1 MRSEGCYEIFLQL
14 TSGQEIRLEIG
25 DVLLSIS
32 PANESNIVP
41 LGRLGRMTNNVI
53 QTSGL
58 TKRFGG
64 LVAIDHMD
72 LSVKT
77 GEIFGFL
84 GPNGAG
90 KTTTVRILCGLMM
103 PTSGRALVVGHDVVK
118 EPEEVKQRIGYMPQA
133 YGLYDDLTVDEN
145 LEFFGSVYR
154 VPEDE
159 RRTRAV
165 EVLKLVRL
173 EEFRRQFAGQLSGG
187 MKRRLSLAVSL
198 IHNPE
203 LLILDEPTAGI
214 DPPLRR
220 AFWQY
225 FRQLNKLGVTF
236 FINTHYMDEA
246 ELCDR
251 LALIS
256 YGRLVSIGTPTELK
270 RKAVGGERIELVTA
284 DLARTETTLKDSG
297 FIREIS
303 VANGAVQVVVN
314 EAASAIPRL
323 TTLLGEHG
331 VEVLQVRQLQ
341 PSLEDVFIK
350 LVEEAGERERH

>member
-1 MRSEGCYEIFLQL
+1 MHPVGWL
-14 TSGQEIRLEIG
+14 
-25 DVLLSIS
+25 D
-32 PANESNIVP
+32 
-41 LGRLGRMTNNVI
+41 RMTRNVV
-53 QTSGL
+53 QTSDL
-58 TKRFGG
+58 TKKFGS
-64 LVAIDHMD
+64 LVAVDHMD
-72 LSVKT
+72 LSVKA

-103 PTSGRALVVGHDVVK
+103 PTSGTATVVGHDVVT

-154 VPEDE
+154 VPRDE
-159 RRTRAV
+159 RRKRAD
-165 EVLKLVRL
+165 EILQLVRL
-173 EEFRRQFAGQLSGG
+173 EEFRKHYAGQLSGG
-187 MKRRLSLAVSL
+187 MKRRVSLAVSL

-203 LLILDEPTAGI
+203 LLILDEPTAGV

-220 AFWQY
+220 IFWQY
-225 FRQLNKLGVTF
+225 FRELNKRGVTF

-256 YGRLVSIGTPTELK
+256 YGRLVSLGSPTELK
-270 RKAVGGERIELVTA
+270 RKAVGGERVEFVTA
-284 DLARTETTLKDSG
+284 DLPRTGEILKDSELV
-297 FIREIS
+297 REVHIS
-303 VANGAVQVVVN
+303 GEGIQLIVE

-323 TTLLGEHG
+323 TSLLRERG
-331 VEVLQVRQLQ
+331 VEVLQARQLQ

-350 LVEEAGERERH
+350 LVEEAGERTRL

>member
-1 MRSEGCYEIFLQL
+1 LHPVGWL
-14 TSGQEIRLEIG
+14 
-25 DVLLSIS
+25 D
-32 PANESNIVP
+32 
-41 LGRLGRMTNNVI
+41 RMTRDVV

-58 TKRFGG
+58 TKKFGS
-64 LVAIDHMD
+64 LVAVDHMD
-72 LSVKT
+72 LSVKS

-103 PTSGRALVVGHDVVK
+103 PTSGTATVVGHDVVT

-154 VPEDE
+154 VPRDE
-159 RRTRAV
+159 RRKRAD
-165 EVLKLVRL
+165 EILRLVRL
-173 EEFRRQFAGQLSGG
+173 EEFRKHYAGELSGG
-187 MKRRLSLAVSL
+187 MKRRMSLAVSL
-198 IHNPE
+198 IHNPQ
-203 LLILDEPTAGI
+203 LLILDEPTAGV

-220 AFWQY
+220 IFWQY
-225 FRQLNKLGVTF
+225 FRELNKRGVTF

-256 YGRLVSIGTPTELK
+256 YGRLVSLGSPMELK
-270 RKAVGGERIELVTA
+270 RKAVGGERVEFVTA
-284 DLARTETTLKDSG
+284 DLPRTGEILKDSELV
-297 FIREIS
+297 REVHTSDGGIQLI
-303 VANGAVQVVVN
+303 VE

-323 TTLLGEHG
+323 TSLLREHG

-350 LVEEAGERERH
+350 LVEEGGERTRL

>member
-1 MRSEGCYEIFLQL
+1 
-14 TSGQEIRLEIG
+14 
-25 DVLLSIS
+25 
-32 PANESNIVP
+32 
-41 LGRLGRMTNNVI
+41 MTRDLV
-53 QTSGL
+53 QTSAL
-58 TKRFGG
+58 TKKFGS
-64 LVAIDHMD
+64 LTAVDHMN
-72 LSVKT
+72 LSVKA

-103 PTSGRALVVGHDVVK
+103 PTSGNATVVGYDVVK

-133 YGLYDDLTVDEN
+133 YGLYDDLTIEET

-154 VPEDE
+154 VPSDE
-159 RRTRAV
+159 RRKRAD
-165 EVLKLVRL
+165 EILQLVRL
-173 EEFRRQFAGQLSGG
+173 EEFRKQYAGQLSGG

-220 AFWQY
+220 IFWQY
-225 FRQLNKLGVTF
+225 FRQLNKRGVTF

-256 YGRLVSIGTPTELK
+256 YGRLVSVGSPTELK
-270 RKAVGGERIELVTA
+270 RKAIGGERVELVTA
-284 DLARTETTLKDSG
+284 DLPRTNAILKDSG
-297 FIREIS
+297 LVREIS
-303 VANGAVQVVVN
+303 VSEGAIQLIVD

-323 TTLLGEHG
+323 TSLLRERG

-341 PSLEDVFIK
+341 PSLEDVFIR
-350 LVEEAGERERH
+350 LVQEAGERTRL

>member
-1 MRSEGCYEIFLQL
+1 
-14 TSGQEIRLEIG
+14 
-25 DVLLSIS
+25 
-32 PANESNIVP
+32 
-41 LGRLGRMTNNVI
+41 MTRNVV

-58 TKRFGG
+58 TKKFGS
-64 LVAIDHMD
+64 LVAVDHMD
-72 LSVKT
+72 LSVES

-103 PTSGRALVVGHDVVK
+103 PTSGTATVVGHDVVT

-145 LEFFGSVYR
+145 LEFFGSIYR
-154 VPEDE
+154 VPRDE
-159 RRTRAV
+159 RRKRAD
-165 EVLKLVRL
+165 EILQLVRL
-173 EEFRRQFAGQLSGG
+173 EEFRKHYAGQLSGG
-187 MKRRLSLAVSL
+187 MKRRVSLAVSL

-220 AFWQY
+220 IFWQY
-225 FRQLNKLGVTF
+225 FRELNKRGVTF

-256 YGRLVSIGTPTELK
+256 YGRLVSLGSPTELK
-270 RKAVGGERIELVTA
+270 RKAVGGERVEFVTA
-284 DLARTETTLKDSG
+284 DLPRTGEILKDSELV
-297 FIREIS
+297 REVHASDGGIELI
-303 VANGAVQVVVN
+303 V
-314 EAASAIPRL
+314 EDAASAIPRL
-323 TTLLGEHG
+323 TSLLRERG

-350 LVEEAGERERH
+350 LVEEAGERTRL

>member
-1 MRSEGCYEIFLQL
+1 
-14 TSGQEIRLEIG
+14 
-25 DVLLSIS
+25 
-32 PANESNIVP
+32 
-41 LGRLGRMTNNVI
+41 MTRNVV

-58 TKRFGG
+58 TKKFGS
-64 LVAIDHMD
+64 LVAVDHMD
-72 LSVKT
+72 LSVES

-103 PTSGRALVVGHDVVK
+103 PTSGTATVVGHDVVT

-145 LEFFGSVYR
+145 LEFFGSIYR
-154 VPEDE
+154 VPRDE
-159 RRTRAV
+159 RRKRTD
-165 EVLKLVRL
+165 EILQLVRL
-173 EEFRRQFAGQLSGG
+173 EEFRKHYAGQLSGG
-187 MKRRLSLAVSL
+187 MKRRVSLAVSL

-220 AFWQY
+220 IFWQY
-225 FRQLNKLGVTF
+225 FRELNKRGVTF

-256 YGRLVSIGTPTELK
+256 YGRLVSLGSPTELK
-270 RKAVGGERIELVTA
+270 RKAVGGERVEFVTA
-284 DLARTETTLKDSG
+284 DLPRTGEILKDSELV
-297 FIREIS
+297 REVHASDGGIELI
-303 VANGAVQVVVN
+303 V
-314 EAASAIPRL
+314 EDAASAIPRL
-323 TTLLGEHG
+323 TSLLRERG
-331 VEVLQVRQLQ
+331 VEVLQVKQIQ

-350 LVEEAGERERH
+350 LVEEAGERTRL

>member
-1 MRSEGCYEIFLQL
+1 MGWL
-14 TSGQEIRLEIG
+14 
-25 DVLLSIS
+25 D
-32 PANESNIVP
+32 
-41 LGRLGRMTNNVI
+41 RMTRNVV

-58 TKRFGG
+58 TKKFGS
-64 LVAIDHMD
+64 LVAVDHMD
-72 LSVKT
+72 LSVKA

-90 KTTTVRILCGLMM
+90 KTPPVRILCGLMM
-103 PTSGRALVVGHDVVK
+103 PTSGNATVVGHDVVT

-154 VPEDE
+154 VPRDE
-159 RRTRAV
+159 RRKRAD
-165 EVLKLVRL
+165 EILQLVRL
-173 EEFRRQFAGQLSGG
+173 EEFRKHYAGQLSGG
-187 MKRRLSLAVSL
+187 MKRRVSLAVSL

-220 AFWQY
+220 IFWQY
-225 FRQLNKLGVTF
+225 FRELNKRGVTF

-256 YGRLVSIGTPTELK
+256 YGRLVALGSPTELK
-270 RKAVGGERIELVTA
+270 RKAVGGERVEFVTA
-284 DLARTETTLKDSG
+284 DLPRTGEILKGSELV
-297 FIREIS
+297 REIHAS
-303 VANGAVQVVVN
+303 DGGVQLIVE

-323 TTLLGEHG
+323 TSLLREHG

-350 LVEEAGERERH
+350 LVEEAGERTRL

>member
-1 MRSEGCYEIFLQL
+1 
-14 TSGQEIRLEIG
+14 
-25 DVLLSIS
+25 
-32 PANESNIVP
+32 
-41 LGRLGRMTNNVI
+41 MTRDLV

-58 TKRFGG
+58 TKKFGG
-64 LVAIDHMD
+64 LIAVDHMN
-72 LSVKT
+72 LSVKA

-103 PTSGRALVVGHDVVK
+103 PTSGNATVVGHDVVK
-118 EPEEVKQRIGYMPQA
+118 APEEVKQRIGYMPQA
-133 YGLYDDLTVDEN
+133 YGLYDDLTVEEN

-154 VPEDE
+154 VPSDE
-159 RRTRAV
+159 RRKRAD
-165 EVLKLVRL
+165 EILQLVRL
-173 EEFRRQFAGQLSGG
+173 EEFRKQFAGQLSGG
-187 MKRRLSLAVSL
+187 MKRRLSLAVSMV
-198 IHNPE
+198 HNPE

-220 AFWQY
+220 IFWEY
-225 FRQLNKLGVTF
+225 FRQLNKRGVTF

-256 YGRLVSIGTPTELK
+256 YGRLVSVGSPTELK
-270 RKAVGGERIELVTA
+270 RKAIGGERVELVTA
-284 DLARTETTLKDSG
+284 DLPRTDAILKDSELV
-297 FIREIS
+297 REINAS
-303 VANGAVQVVVN
+303 DGGIQLIVD

-323 TTLLGEHG
+323 TSLLRERG

-341 PSLEDVFIK
+341 PSLEDVFIR
-350 LVEEAGERERH
+350 LVQEAGERTRL

>member
-1 MRSEGCYEIFLQL
+1 MKRDL
-14 TSGQEIRLEIG
+14 
-25 DVLLSIS
+25 V
-32 PANESNIVP
+32 
-41 LGRLGRMTNNVI
+41 

-58 TKRFGG
+58 TKKFGS
-64 LVAIDHMD
+64 LVAVDHVD
-72 LSVKT
+72 LSVKR

-103 PTSGRALVVGHDVVK
+103 PTSGNAIVVGHDVVK

-133 YGLYDDLTVDEN
+133 YGLYDDLTVEEN

-154 VPEDE
+154 VPSDE
-159 RRTRAV
+159 RRKRAD
-165 EVLKLVRL
+165 EILQLVRL
-173 EEFRRQFAGQLSGG
+173 EEFRKQYAGQLSGG

-220 AFWQY
+220 IFWKY
-225 FRQLNKLGVTF
+225 FRQLNKRGVTF

-256 YGRLVSIGTPTELK
+256 YGRLVSIGSPTELK
-270 RKAVGGERIELVTA
+270 RKAIGGERVELVTA
-284 DLARTETTLKDSG
+284 NLPRTDAILKDSELV
-297 FIREIS
+297 REIS
-303 VANGAVQVVVN
+303 ASDGVIQLIVD

-323 TTLLGEHG
+323 TSLLREHG

-341 PSLEDVFIK
+341 PSLEDAFIR
-350 LVEEAGERERH
+350 LVQEAGERTRL

>member
-1 MRSEGCYEIFLQL
+1 MI
-14 TSGQEIRLEIG
+14 
-25 DVLLSIS
+25 
-32 PANESNIVP
+32 
-41 LGRLGRMTNNVI
+41 
-53 QTSGL
+53 
-58 TKRFGG
+58 
-64 LVAIDHMD
+64 
-72 LSVKT
+72 
-77 GEIFGFL
+77 
-84 GPNGAG
+84 
-90 KTTTVRILCGLMM
+90 
-103 PTSGRALVVGHDVVK
+103 PTSGTATVVGHDVVT

-154 VPEDE
+154 VPRDE
-159 RRTRAV
+159 RRKRAD
-165 EVLKLVRL
+165 EILQLVRL
-173 EEFRRQFAGQLSGG
+173 EEFRKHYAGQLSGG
-187 MKRRLSLAVSL
+187 MKRRVSLAVSL

-220 AFWQY
+220 IFWQY
-225 FRQLNKLGVTF
+225 FRELNKRGVTF

-256 YGRLVSIGTPTELK
+256 YGRLVSLGSPTELK
-270 RKAVGGERIELVTA
+270 RKAVGGERVEFVTA
-284 DLARTETTLKDSG
+284 DLPSAGEILKDSELV
-297 FIREIS
+297 REVHTSDGGIQLI
-303 VANGAVQVVVN
+303 VE

-323 TTLLGEHG
+323 TSLLRERG

-350 LVEEAGERERH
+350 LVEEAGERTRL

>member
-1 MRSEGCYEIFLQL
+1 MAR
-14 TSGQEIRLEIG
+14 
-25 DVLLSIS
+25 
-32 PANESNIVP
+32 
-41 LGRLGRMTNNVI
+41 NVV

-58 TKRFGG
+58 TKKFGS
-64 LVAIDHMD
+64 LVAVNHMD
-72 LSVKT
+72 LSVDT

-103 PTSGRALVVGHDVVK
+103 PTSGTATVVGHDVVT

-154 VPEDE
+154 VPRDE
-159 RRTRAV
+159 RRTRADQI
-165 EVLKLVRL
+165 LRLVRL
-173 EEFRRQFAGQLSGG
+173 EEFRKHYAGQLSGG

-220 AFWQY
+220 IFWQY
-225 FRQLNKLGVTF
+225 FRELNKRGVTF

-256 YGRLVSIGTPTELK
+256 YGKLASLGSPTELK

-284 DLARTETTLKDSG
+284 DLPRTAAVLKG
-297 FIREIS
+297 LELVREIKTS
-303 VANGAVQVVVN
+303 NGGIQLIVE
-314 EAASAIPRL
+314 EASSAIPRL
-323 TTLLGEHG
+323 TSLLREHG
-331 VEVLQVRQLQ
+331 LEVLQVRHLQ

-350 LVEEAGERERH
+350 LVEEVGEKTRL

>member
-1 MRSEGCYEIFLQL
+1 MHPVGWL
-14 TSGQEIRLEIG
+14 
-25 DVLLSIS
+25 D
-32 PANESNIVP
+32 
-41 LGRLGRMTNNVI
+41 RMTRNVV

-58 TKRFGG
+58 TKKFGS
-64 LVAIDHMD
+64 LVAVDHMD
-72 LSVKT
+72 LSVKS

-103 PTSGRALVVGHDVVK
+103 PTSGTATVVGHDVVT

-154 VPEDE
+154 VPRDE
-159 RRTRAV
+159 RRKRAD
-165 EVLKLVRL
+165 EILQLVRL
-173 EEFRRQFAGQLSGG
+173 EEFRKHYAGQLSGG
-187 MKRRLSLAVSL
+187 MKRRVSLAVSL

-203 LLILDEPTAGI
+203 LLILDEPTAGV

-220 AFWQY
+220 IFWQY
-225 FRQLNKLGVTF
+225 FRELNKRGVTF

-256 YGRLVSIGTPTELK
+256 YGRLVSLGSPTELK
-270 RKAVGGERIELVTA
+270 RKAVGGERVEFVTA
-284 DLARTETTLKDSG
+284 DLPRTGEILKDSELV
-297 FIREIS
+297 REVHTSDGGIQLI
-303 VANGAVQVVVN
+303 VE

-323 TTLLGEHG
+323 TSLLREHG

-350 LVEEAGERERH
+350 LVEEAGERTRL

>member
-1 MRSEGCYEIFLQL
+1 MHPVGWL
-14 TSGQEIRLEIG
+14 
-25 DVLLSIS
+25 D
-32 PANESNIVP
+32 
-41 LGRLGRMTNNVI
+41 RMTRDVV

-58 TKRFGG
+58 TKKFGS
-64 LVAIDHMD
+64 LVAVDHMD
-72 LSVKT
+72 LSVKS
-77 GEIFGFL
+77 GEILGFL

-103 PTSGRALVVGHDVVK
+103 PTSGTATVVGHDVVT

-154 VPEDE
+154 VPRDE
-159 RRTRAV
+159 RRKRAD
-165 EVLKLVRL
+165 EILRLVRL
-173 EEFRRQFAGQLSGG
+173 EEFRKHYAGELSGG
-187 MKRRLSLAVSL
+187 MKRRMSLAVSL
-198 IHNPE
+198 IHNPQ
-203 LLILDEPTAGI
+203 LLILDEPTAGV

-220 AFWQY
+220 IFWQY
-225 FRQLNKLGVTF
+225 FRELNKRGVTF

-256 YGRLVSIGTPTELK
+256 YGRLVSLGSPMELK
-270 RKAVGGERIELVTA
+270 RKAVGGERVEFVTA
-284 DLARTETTLKDSG
+284 DLPRTGEILKDSELV
-297 FIREIS
+297 REVHTSDGGIQLI
-303 VANGAVQVVVN
+303 VE

-323 TTLLGEHG
+323 TSLLREHG

-350 LVEEAGERERH
+350 LVEEGGERTRL

>member
-1 MRSEGCYEIFLQL
+1 MHPVGWL
-14 TSGQEIRLEIG
+14 
-25 DVLLSIS
+25 D
-32 PANESNIVP
+32 
-41 LGRLGRMTNNVI
+41 RMTRNVV

-58 TKRFGG
+58 TKKFGS
-64 LVAIDHMD
+64 LVAVDHMD
-72 LSVKT
+72 LSVKA

-103 PTSGRALVVGHDVVK
+103 PTSGTATVVGHDVVT

-145 LEFFGSVYR
+145 LEFFGSIYR
-154 VPEDE
+154 VPRDE
-159 RRTRAV
+159 RRKRAD
-165 EVLKLVRL
+165 EILQLVRL
-173 EEFRRQFAGQLSGG
+173 EEFRKHYAGQLSGG
-187 MKRRLSLAVSL
+187 MKRRVSLAVSL
-198 IHNPE
+198 INNPE

-220 AFWQY
+220 IFWQY
-225 FRQLNKLGVTF
+225 FRELNKRGVTF

-251 LALIS
+251 LGLIS
-256 YGRLVSIGTPTELK
+256 YGRLVSLGSPTELK
-270 RKAVGGERIELVTA
+270 RRAVGGERVEFVTA
-284 DLARTETTLKDSG
+284 DLPRTGEILKESELVREVHTSG
-297 FIREIS
+297 GGIQLIVE
-303 VANGAVQVVVN
+303 

-323 TTLLGEHG
+323 TSLLGERG

-350 LVEEAGERERH
+350 LVEQAGERTRL

>member
-1 MRSEGCYEIFLQL
+1 
-14 TSGQEIRLEIG
+14 
-25 DVLLSIS
+25 
-32 PANESNIVP
+32 
-41 LGRLGRMTNNVI
+41 MTRNVV

-58 TKRFGG
+58 TKRFGS
-64 LVAIDHMD
+64 LVAVDHMD
-72 LSVKT
+72 LSVNA

-103 PTSGRALVVGHDVVK
+103 PTSGMATVVGHDVVT

-154 VPEDE
+154 VPRDE
-159 RRTRAV
+159 RRKRAD
-165 EVLKLVRL
+165 EILQLVRL
-173 EEFRRQFAGQLSGG
+173 EEFRKHYAGQLSGG

-220 AFWQY
+220 IFWQY
-225 FRQLNKLGVTF
+225 FRELNKRGVTF

-256 YGRLVSIGTPTELK
+256 YGKLVSLGPPTELK

-284 DLARTETTLKDSG
+284 DLPRTDAILKDSKLV
-297 FIREIS
+297 REIKTS
-303 VANGAVQVVVN
+303 NGGIQLVVD
-314 EAASAIPRL
+314 EAASAIPKL
-323 TTLLGEHG
+323 TSLLREHG
-331 VEVLQVRQLQ
+331 VEVLQVKQLQ

-350 LVEEAGERERH
+350 LVEQAGERTRL

>member
-1 MRSEGCYEIFLQL
+1 LHPVGWL
-14 TSGQEIRLEIG
+14 
-25 DVLLSIS
+25 D
-32 PANESNIVP
+32 
-41 LGRLGRMTNNVI
+41 RMTRDVV

-58 TKRFGG
+58 TKKFGS
-64 LVAIDHMD
+64 LVAVDHMD
-72 LSVKT
+72 LSVKS

-103 PTSGRALVVGHDVVK
+103 PTSGTATVVGHDVVT

-154 VPEDE
+154 VPRDE
-159 RRTRAV
+159 RRKRAD
-165 EVLKLVRL
+165 EILQLVRL
-173 EEFRRQFAGQLSGG
+173 EESRKHYAGQLSGG
-187 MKRRLSLAVSL
+187 MKRRMSLAVSL
-198 IHNPE
+198 IHNPQ
-203 LLILDEPTAGI
+203 LLILDEPTAGV

-220 AFWQY
+220 IFWQY
-225 FRQLNKLGVTF
+225 FRELNKRGVTF

-256 YGRLVSIGTPTELK
+256 YGRLVSLGSPTELK
-270 RKAVGGERIELVTA
+270 RKAVGGERVEFVTA
-284 DLARTETTLKDSG
+284 DLPRTGEILKDSELV
-297 FIREIS
+297 REVHSSDGGIQLI
-303 VANGAVQVVVN
+303 VE

-323 TTLLGEHG
+323 TSLLREHG

-350 LVEEAGERERH
+350 LVEEAGERTRL

>member
-1 MRSEGCYEIFLQL
+1 
-14 TSGQEIRLEIG
+14 
-25 DVLLSIS
+25 
-32 PANESNIVP
+32 
-41 LGRLGRMTNNVI
+41 MTRYVV

-58 TKRFGG
+58 TKLFGS
-64 LVAIDHMD
+64 LVAVDHMD

-90 KTTTVRILCGLMM
+90 KTTTVRILCGLMA
-103 PTSGRALVVGHDVVK
+103 PTSGSAFVVGHDVVK
-118 EPEEVKQRIGYMPQA
+118 EPEEVKQRIGYMPQS
-133 YGLYDDLTVDEN
+133 YGLYDDLTVEEN
-145 LEFFGSVYR
+145 LNFFGSIYR
-154 VPEDE
+154 VPSKE
-159 RRTRAV
+159 RRNRAN
-165 EVLKLVRL
+165 EILQLVRL
-173 EEFRRQFAGQLSGG
+173 EESRKQFSGQLSGG

-220 AFWQY
+220 VFWEY
-225 FRQLNKLGVTF
+225 FRHLNERGVTF

-256 YGRLVSIGTPTELK
+256 YGRLVAVGTPTELR
-270 RKAVGGERIELVTA
+270 RKAIGGERIELVTA
-284 DLARTETTLKDSG
+284 DLSKTQAILKDSEFG
-297 FIREIS
+297 AN
-303 VANGAVQVVVN
+303 VAVSNGAVRLIVD
-314 EAASAIPRL
+314 EAASAIPRVTSFL
-323 TTLLGEHG
+323 RERR

-350 LVEEAGERERH
+350 LVQEAGDRSRP

>member
-1 MRSEGCYEIFLQL
+1 MHPVGWL
-14 TSGQEIRLEIG
+14 
-25 DVLLSIS
+25 D
-32 PANESNIVP
+32 
-41 LGRLGRMTNNVI
+41 RMTRNVV

-58 TKRFGG
+58 TKKFGS
-64 LVAIDHMD
+64 LVAVDHMD
-72 LSVKT
+72 LSVNA

-103 PTSGRALVVGHDVVK
+103 PTSGTATVVGHDVVT

-154 VPEDE
+154 VPRDE
-159 RRTRAV
+159 RRKRAD
-165 EVLKLVRL
+165 EILQLVRL
-173 EEFRRQFAGQLSGG
+173 EEFRKHYAGQLSGG

-220 AFWQY
+220 IFWQY
-225 FRQLNKLGVTF
+225 FRELNKRGVTF

-256 YGRLVSIGTPTELK
+256 YGKLVSLGSPTELK
-270 RKAVGGERIELVTA
+270 RKAVGGERIEFVTA
-284 DLARTETTLKDSG
+284 DLPRTGEILKDSELV
-297 FIREIS
+297 REIHTS
-303 VANGAVQVVVN
+303 DGGIQLIVE

-323 TTLLGEHG
+323 TSLLREHG

-350 LVEEAGERERH
+350 LVEDAGERTRL

>member
-1 MRSEGCYEIFLQL
+1 MHPVGWL
-14 TSGQEIRLEIG
+14 
-25 DVLLSIS
+25 D
-32 PANESNIVP
+32 
-41 LGRLGRMTNNVI
+41 RMTRNVV

-58 TKRFGG
+58 TKKFGS
-64 LVAIDHMD
+64 LVAVDHMD
-72 LSVKT
+72 LSVKS

-103 PTSGRALVVGHDVVK
+103 PTSGTATVVGHDVVM

-154 VPEDE
+154 VPRDE
-159 RRTRAV
+159 RRKRAD
-165 EVLKLVRL
+165 EILQLVRL
-173 EEFRRQFAGQLSGG
+173 EEFRKHYAGQLSGG

-203 LLILDEPTAGI
+203 LLILDEPTAGV

-220 AFWQY
+220 IFWQY
-225 FRQLNKLGVTF
+225 FRELNKRGVTF

-256 YGRLVSIGTPTELK
+256 YGRLVSLGSPTELK
-270 RKAVGGERIELVTA
+270 RKAVGGERVEFVTA
-284 DLARTETTLKDSG
+284 DLPRTGEILKDSELV
-297 FIREIS
+297 REVHTSDGGIQLI
-303 VANGAVQVVVN
+303 VE

-323 TTLLGEHG
+323 TSLLRERG

-350 LVEEAGERERH
+350 LVEEAGERTRL

>member
-1 MRSEGCYEIFLQL
+1 LHPVGWL
-14 TSGQEIRLEIG
+14 
-25 DVLLSIS
+25 D
-32 PANESNIVP
+32 
-41 LGRLGRMTNNVI
+41 RMTRNVV

-58 TKRFGG
+58 TKKFGS
-64 LVAIDHMD
+64 LVAVDHMD
-72 LSVKT
+72 LSVNA

-103 PTSGRALVVGHDVVK
+103 PTSGMATVVGHDVVT

-145 LEFFGSVYR
+145 LEFFGSIYR
-154 VPEDE
+154 VPRDE
-159 RRTRAV
+159 RRKRAD
-165 EVLKLVRL
+165 EILQLVRL
-173 EEFRRQFAGQLSGG
+173 EEFRKHYAGQLSGG
-187 MKRRLSLAVSL
+187 MKRRLSIAVSL

-220 AFWQY
+220 IFWQY
-225 FRQLNKLGVTF
+225 FRELNKRGVTF

-256 YGRLVSIGTPTELK
+256 YGKLVSLGSPTELK

-284 DLARTETTLKDSG
+284 DLPRTDMILKNSRLV
-297 FIREIS
+297 REIKTS
-303 VANGAVQVVVN
+303 NGGIQLVVD
-314 EAASAIPRL
+314 EAASAIPKL
-323 TTLLGEHG
+323 TSLLREQG
-331 VEVLQVRQLQ
+331 VEVLQVKQLQ

-350 LVEEAGERERH
+350 LVEEAGERTRL

>member
-1 MRSEGCYEIFLQL
+1 MTR
-14 TSGQEIRLEIG
+14 
-25 DVLLSIS
+25 DV
-32 PANESNIVP
+32 V
-41 LGRLGRMTNNVI
+41 

-58 TKRFGG
+58 TKKFGS
-64 LVAIDHMD
+64 LVAVDHMD
-72 LSVKT
+72 LSVKS

-103 PTSGRALVVGHDVVK
+103 PISGTATVVGHDVVA

-133 YGLYDDLTVDEN
+133 YGLYDDLTVNEN

-154 VPEDE
+154 VPRDE
-159 RRTRAV
+159 RRKRAD
-165 EVLKLVRL
+165 EILQLVRL
-173 EEFRRQFAGQLSGG
+173 EEFRKHYAGQLSGG

-220 AFWQY
+220 IFWQY
-225 FRQLNKLGVTF
+225 FRELNKRGVTF

-256 YGRLVSIGTPTELK
+256 YGKLVSLGSPMELK
-270 RKAVGGERIELVTA
+270 RKAVGGERVEFVTA
-284 DLARTETTLKDSG
+284 DLPRTGEILKDSELV
-297 FIREIS
+297 REVHTSDGGIQLI
-303 VANGAVQVVVN
+303 VE

-323 TTLLGEHG
+323 TSLLREHG

-350 LVEEAGERERH
+350 LVEEAGERTRL

>member
-1 MRSEGCYEIFLQL
+1 VGWL
-14 TSGQEIRLEIG
+14 
-25 DVLLSIS
+25 D
-32 PANESNIVP
+32 
-41 LGRLGRMTNNVI
+41 RMTRNVV

-58 TKRFGG
+58 TKKFGS
-64 LVAIDHMD
+64 LVAVDHMD
-72 LSVKT
+72 LSVES

-103 PTSGRALVVGHDVVK
+103 PTSGTATVVGHDVVT

-145 LEFFGSVYR
+145 LEFFGSIYR
-154 VPEDE
+154 VPRDE
-159 RRTRAV
+159 RRKRTD
-165 EVLKLVRL
+165 EILQLVRL
-173 EEFRRQFAGQLSGG
+173 EEFRKHYAGQLSGG
-187 MKRRLSLAVSL
+187 MKRRVSLAVSL

-220 AFWQY
+220 IFWQY
-225 FRQLNKLGVTF
+225 FRELNKRGVTF

-256 YGRLVSIGTPTELK
+256 YGRLVSLGSPTELK
-270 RKAVGGERIELVTA
+270 RKAVGGERVEFVTA
-284 DLARTETTLKDSG
+284 DLPRTGEILKDSELV
-297 FIREIS
+297 REVHASDGGIELI
-303 VANGAVQVVVN
+303 V
-314 EAASAIPRL
+314 EDAASAIPRL
-323 TTLLGEHG
+323 TSLLRERG
-331 VEVLQVRQLQ
+331 VEVLQVKQIQ

-350 LVEEAGERERH
+350 LVEEAGERTRL

>member
-1 MRSEGCYEIFLQL
+1 MGWL
-14 TSGQEIRLEIG
+14 
-25 DVLLSIS
+25 DH
-32 PANESNIVP
+32 
-41 LGRLGRMTNNVI
+41 MTRNVV

-58 TKRFGG
+58 TKKFGS
-64 LVAIDHMD
+64 LVAVDHMD
-72 LSVKT
+72 LSVNA

-103 PTSGRALVVGHDVVK
+103 PTSGTATVVGHDVVT

-154 VPEDE
+154 VPRDE
-159 RRTRAV
+159 RRRRAD
-165 EVLKLVRL
+165 EILQLVRL
-173 EEFRRQFAGQLSGG
+173 EEFRKHYAGQLSGG

-220 AFWQY
+220 IFWQY
-225 FRQLNKLGVTF
+225 FRELNKRGVTF

-256 YGRLVSIGTPTELK
+256 YGKLVSLGSPTELK
-270 RKAVGGERIELVTA
+270 RKAVGGERVEFVTA
-284 DLARTETTLKDSG
+284 DLPRTGEILKESELV
-297 FIREIS
+297 REIRTS
-303 VANGAVQVVVN
+303 DGGIQLIVE

-323 TTLLGEHG
+323 TSLLREHG

-350 LVEEAGERERH
+350 LVEEAGERTRL

>member
-1 MRSEGCYEIFLQL
+1 
-14 TSGQEIRLEIG
+14 
-25 DVLLSIS
+25 
-32 PANESNIVP
+32 
-41 LGRLGRMTNNVI
+41 MTHDLVR
-53 QTSGL
+53 TSGL
-58 TKRFGG
+58 TKKFGS
-64 LVAIDHMD
+64 LVAVDHMD
-72 LSVKT
+72 LSVKA

-103 PTSGRALVVGHDVVK
+103 PTSGNATVVGYDVVK
-118 EPEEVKQRIGYMPQA
+118 DPEEVKQRIGYMPQA

-154 VPEDE
+154 VPSGE
-159 RRTRAV
+159 RRKRT
-165 EVLKLVRL
+165 EEILQLVRL

-198 IHNPE
+198 IHNPA

-220 AFWQY
+220 IFWDY
-225 FRQLNKLGVTF
+225 FRQLNKRGVTF

-256 YGRLVSIGTPTELK
+256 HGRLVSLGSPTELK
-270 RKAVGGERIELVTA
+270 RRAIGGERVELVTA
-284 DLARTETTLKDSG
+284 DLPRTDAILKDSEL
-297 FIREIS
+297 IRGINTS
-303 VANGAVQVVVN
+303 NGGIQLIVE
-314 EAASAIPRL
+314 EAASAIPRV
-323 TTLLGEHG
+323 TALLREHG

-350 LVEEAGERERH
+350 LVEEAGERTRL

>member
-1 MRSEGCYEIFLQL
+1 MRRDL
-14 TSGQEIRLEIG
+14 
-25 DVLLSIS
+25 V
-32 PANESNIVP
+32 
-41 LGRLGRMTNNVI
+41 

-58 TKRFGG
+58 TKKFGS
-64 LVAIDHMD
+64 LVAVDHMD
-72 LSVKT
+72 LSVKA
-77 GEIFGFL
+77 GEVFGFL

-103 PTSGRALVVGHDVVK
+103 PTSGNAIVVGHDVVK

-133 YGLYDDLTVDEN
+133 YGLYDDLTVEEN

-154 VPEDE
+154 LPSDE
-159 RRTRAV
+159 RRKRAD
-165 EVLKLVRL
+165 EILQLVRL
-173 EEFRRQFAGQLSGG
+173 EEFRKQFAGQLSGG

-220 AFWQY
+220 IFWEY
-225 FRQLNKLGVTF
+225 FRELNKRGVTF

-256 YGRLVSIGTPTELK
+256 YGRLVSVGSPMELK
-270 RKAVGGERIELVTA
+270 REAVGGERVELVTA
-284 DLARTETTLKDSG
+284 DLSRTDGILKGSELV
-297 FIREIS
+297 REIS
-303 VANGAVQVVVN
+303 TSGGGIQVIVD

-323 TTLLGEHG
+323 TSLLREHG

-350 LVEEAGERERH
+350 LVQEAGERTRL

>member
-1 MRSEGCYEIFLQL
+1 MGWL
-14 TSGQEIRLEIG
+14 
-25 DVLLSIS
+25 D
-32 PANESNIVP
+32 
-41 LGRLGRMTNNVI
+41 RMTRNVV

-58 TKRFGG
+58 TKKFGS
-64 LVAIDHMD
+64 LVAVDHMD
-72 LSVKT
+72 LSVES

-103 PTSGRALVVGHDVVK
+103 PTSGTATVVGHDVVT

-145 LEFFGSVYR
+145 LEFFGSIYR
-154 VPEDE
+154 VPRDE
-159 RRTRAV
+159 RRKRTD
-165 EVLKLVRL
+165 EILQLVRL
-173 EEFRRQFAGQLSGG
+173 EEFRKHYAGQLSGG
-187 MKRRLSLAVSL
+187 MKRRVSLAVSL

-220 AFWQY
+220 IFWQY
-225 FRQLNKLGVTF
+225 FRELNKRGVTF

-256 YGRLVSIGTPTELK
+256 YGRLVSLGSPTELK
-270 RKAVGGERIELVTA
+270 RKAVGGERVEFVTA
-284 DLARTETTLKDSG
+284 DLPRTGEILKDSELV
-297 FIREIS
+297 REVHASDGGIELI
-303 VANGAVQVVVN
+303 V
-314 EAASAIPRL
+314 EDAASAIPRL
-323 TTLLGEHG
+323 TSLLRERG
-331 VEVLQVRQLQ
+331 VEVLQVKQIQ

-350 LVEEAGERERH
+350 LVEEAGERTRL

>member
-1 MRSEGCYEIFLQL
+1 MGWL
-14 TSGQEIRLEIG
+14 
-25 DVLLSIS
+25 D
-32 PANESNIVP
+32 
-41 LGRLGRMTNNVI
+41 RMTRDVV

-58 TKRFGG
+58 TKKFGG
-64 LVAIDHMD
+64 LVAVDHMD
-72 LSVKT
+72 LSVNA

-103 PTSGRALVVGHDVVK
+103 PTSGTATVVGHDVVT

-145 LEFFGSVYR
+145 LEFFGSIYR
-154 VPEDE
+154 VPRDE
-159 RRTRAV
+159 RRKRAD
-165 EVLKLVRL
+165 EILQLVRL
-173 EEFRRQFAGQLSGG
+173 EDFRKHYAGQLSGG

-220 AFWQY
+220 IFWQY
-225 FRQLNKLGVTF
+225 FRELNKRGVTF

-256 YGRLVSIGTPTELK
+256 YGKLVSLGSPTELK
-270 RKAVGGERIELVTA
+270 RKAVGGERVEFVTA
-284 DLARTETTLKDSG
+284 DLRRTGEILKDSELV
-297 FIREIS
+297 REIHTS
-303 VANGAVQVVVN
+303 DGGTQLTVE

-323 TTLLGEHG
+323 TSLLREHG

-350 LVEEAGERERH
+350 LVEDAGERTRL

>member
-1 MRSEGCYEIFLQL
+1 
-14 TSGQEIRLEIG
+14 
-25 DVLLSIS
+25 
-32 PANESNIVP
+32 
-41 LGRLGRMTNNVI
+41 MTRNVV

-58 TKRFGG
+58 TKKFGS
-64 LVAIDHMD
+64 LVAVDHMD
-72 LSVKT
+72 LSVKS

-103 PTSGRALVVGHDVVK
+103 PTSGNATVVGHDVVT
-118 EPEEVKQRIGYMPQA
+118 EPEEVKQQIGYMPQA

-154 VPEDE
+154 VPRDE
-159 RRTRAV
+159 RRKRAD
-165 EVLKLVRL
+165 EILQLVRL
-173 EEFRRQFAGQLSGG
+173 EEFRKHYAGQLSGG
-187 MKRRLSLAVSL
+187 MKRRVSLAVSL

-220 AFWQY
+220 IFWQY
-225 FRQLNKLGVTF
+225 FRELNKRGVTF

-256 YGRLVSIGTPTELK
+256 YGRLVALGSPTELK
-270 RKAVGGERIELVTA
+270 RKAVGGERVEFVTA
-284 DLARTETTLKDSG
+284 DLPRTGEILKDSELV
-297 FIREIS
+297 REIHACDGGIQLI
-303 VANGAVQVVVN
+303 VE

-323 TTLLGEHG
+323 TSLLREHG

-350 LVEEAGERERH
+350 LVEEAGERTRL